1 MRCSNV
7 AAEATRGVRG
17 TPSSRFHSYTTPRRH
32 DQNGVGWG
40 DSDVFDE
47 ERVWIYLADERGEGR
62 VTVDQAVLTEVLER
76 AFLDPRRDDEG
87 GYAIHFFFF
96 WGGEEGGVKR
106 GTKRKWEHAS
116 DVPETKSV
124 KGKRMILPV
133 MREFCVDEIVARRD
147 ANRWRDVVCVALYQT
162 CARRVSSCTKD
173 EEKIKIADAR
183 HARQR

>member
-96 WGGEEGGVKR
+96 LGGGR
-106 GTKRKWEHAS
+106 GRCKARDEKEMGTRVGRTGDQVCQRKTY
-116 DVPETKSV
+116 D
-124 KGKRMILPV
+124 
-133 MREFCVDEIVARRD
+133 
-147 ANRWRDVVCVALYQT
+147 
-162 CARRVSSCTKD
+162 SS
-173 EEKIKIADAR
+173 R
-183 HARQR
+183 HARVLCR